1 MLHLAESADGGQGT
15 VSRRRAD
22 HLEPAH
28 PPNLQPP
35 GHHNGMQQHIAGV
48 ESMSADA
55 ATSDDGMH

>member
-1 MLHLAESADGGQGT
+1 MLHLAESADGGHGT
-15 VSRRRAD
+15 FSRRRAD

-28 PPNLQPP
+28 HPNLQPP

-48 ESMSADA
+48 EAMSVDA